1 MHTMPTLALIFLLS
15 LTTTVFAS
23 DFPPIPGK
31 RYDIGGY
38 RVHMNCVGDG
48 QPTVIIDTGLGDDS
62 SDWVAVQ
69 QQASLQNQTCVYDR
83 PGYGWSDI
91 GPQPRSSMR
100 IAYELEQ
107 LLEAAHIPPPYI
119 LVGHSFGG
127 YNIRLYASLHPDKVA
142 GMVLVDASHEQQYNR
157 LHINLPT
164 RFTRKNNIMILPQS
178 AGSGPMSKS
187 PILKERA
194 NNAAR
199 AEISSLHQSSL
210 QVSRHSGLP
219 VIPLIVISRGQAEWH
234 GHADAENREKIWI
247 ELQQDL
253 WKLSPISQH
262 IFAHDSG
269 HDIHLEQ
276 PEVVVNAISD
286 VVQLSRVMN

>member
-1 MHTMPTLALIFLLS
+1 MHTVPTLALIFLLS

-38 RVHMNCVGDG
+38 RIHMSCLGDG

-62 SDWVAVQ
+62 SDWLAVQ
-69 QQASLQNQTCVYDR
+69 QQASLQNRICVYDR
-83 PGYGWSDI
+83 PGYGWSDV
-91 GPQPRSSMR
+91 GPQPRNSMR

-127 YNIRLYASLHPDKVA
+127 YNIRLYASHHPDKVA

-157 LHINLPT
+157 LHINLPK
-164 RFTRKNNIMILPQS
+164 RFSRKIKIMILPQS
-178 AGSGPMSKS
+178 TGSGPMSKS

-194 NNAAR
+194 IRAAR

-210 QVSRHSGLP
+210 QVIRHAGLP
-219 VIPLIVISRGQAEWH
+219 TIPLIVISRGQAEWH
-234 GHADAENREKIWI
+234 GHADAEKREKIWI

-262 IFAHDSG
+262 IFAHHSG
-269 HDIHLEQ
+269 HDIHQEQ
-276 PEVVVNAISD
+276 PEVVVKAISD
-286 VVQLSRVMN
+286 VVQLSGVMN